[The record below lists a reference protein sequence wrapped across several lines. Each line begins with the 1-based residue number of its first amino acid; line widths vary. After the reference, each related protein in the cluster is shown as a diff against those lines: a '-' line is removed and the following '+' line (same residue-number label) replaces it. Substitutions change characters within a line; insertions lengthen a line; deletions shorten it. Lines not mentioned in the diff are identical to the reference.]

1 MPVNFKHRYND
12 FESVENLNIGRL
24 SSSGNLTNEEV
35 QRLERIRENWNFYEG
50 YHWEGIDDEDSP
62 QVTFNYCRTFIDKF
76 VSFELGDGFYI
87 ETTEGLDKIAVTNG
101 DQKIDTNKDLNKD
114 GVITPE
120 EALSPSQLTERT
132 VFDFLEK
139 VWDYNDR
146 DSFIEEIG
154 QTKSITGEAWVK
166 VQYVAP
172 EDLDDPFGEYP
183 NGKIRLSVTPT
194 QYVFP
199 EFDQHD
205 TKKLN
210 TLLIMYPIERR
221 EQTGILKNRTR
232 IKTIIYKEYW
242 TKDEIKVY
250 EDEKEIDSMKN
261 PYNMIPYVQIKNLA
275 VAGRTRGL
283 SDLDD
288 LIPLNMELNM
298 KKSDCSEIIDYHSAP
313 ITLVYGAKIGNLE
326 KGANKV
332 WGGLPKD
339 SKVENLSLSGDLLAS
354 QSYISDT
361 KTAMCEI
368 GGVPET
374 ALGGASAISNTSG
387 VALQY
392 MNAPLID
399 KTKTK
404 RNLTKNGLQKVNKL
418 ILLIS
423 LMEGLIE
430 KPEEIS
436 IAEFVRNTVTIPDTL
451 PKDTML
457 ELTQI
462 QLEMQLGLECR
473 HGALKRL
480 GREDIQSKL
489 DEVDKERAEHPEYFG
504 GSEEQTSVN
513 AGGMMNGETPIET
526 VRKEITGSNGMTTQ
540 F

>member
-24 SSSGNLTNEEV
+24 SSSGNLTNEAV

-374 ALGGASAISNTSG
+374 VLGGASAISNTSG

-504 GSEEQTSVN
+504 GSEEQTDIN

-526 VRKEITGSNGMTTQ
+526 VRKEVTGSNGMTPQ

>member
-120 EALSPSQLTERT
+120 EAFSPSQLIERT

-374 ALGGASAISNTSG
+374 VLGGASAISNTSG

-504 GSEEQTSVN
+504 GSEEQTDIN

-526 VRKEITGSNGMTTQ
+526 VRKEVTGSNGMTPQ

>member
-205 TKKLN
+205 TKKVN
-210 TLLIMYPIERR
+210 SLLIMYPIERR
-221 EQTGILKNRTR
+221 EQTGIIKNRTR

-242 TKDEIKVY
+242 TRDEIKVY

-261 PYNMIPYVQIKNLA
+261 PYKLIPHVQIKNLA

-374 ALGGASAISNTSG
+374 VLGGASAISNTSG

-504 GSEEQTSVN
+504 GSEEQTGIN

-526 VRKEITGSNGMTTQ
+526 VRKEVTGSNGMTPQ

>member
-374 ALGGASAISNTSG
+374 VLGGASAISNTSG

-504 GSEEQTSVN
+504 GSEEQTDIN

-526 VRKEITGSNGMTTQ
+526 VRKEVTGSNGMTPQ

>member
-210 TLLIMYPIERR
+210 TLLIMYPIDRR

-374 ALGGASAISNTSG
+374 VLGGASAISNTSG

-504 GSEEQTSVN
+504 GSEEQTGIN

-526 VRKEITGSNGMTTQ
+526 VRKEVTGSNGMTPQ

>member
-374 ALGGASAISNTSG
+374 VLGGASAISNTSG

-404 RNLTKNGLQKVNKL
+404 RNLRKNGLQKVNKL

-504 GSEEQTSVN
+504 GSEEQTDIN

-526 VRKEITGSNGMTTQ
+526 VRKEVTGSNGMTPQ

>member
-504 GSEEQTSVN
+504 GSEEQTDIN

-526 VRKEITGSNGMTTQ
+526 VRKEVTGSNGMTPQ

>member
-62 QVTFNYCRTFIDKF
+62 QVTFNYCRRFVDKF

-87 ETTEGLDKIAVTNG
+87 ETTEGLDKVSVTKD
-101 DQKIDTNKDLNKD
+101 DQKIDTNRDLNKD
-114 GVITPE
+114 GVITSE
-120 EALSPSQLTERT
+120 ELLSPSQLVERT

-139 VWDYNDR
+139 VWKYNDR
-146 DSFIEEIG
+146 DSFIEELG

-183 NGKIRLSVTPT
+183 KGKIRLSVIPT

-205 TKKLN
+205 TKRLN
-210 TLLIMYPIERR
+210 SLLIMYPIERR

-242 TKDEIKVY
+242 TRDEIKVY

-261 PYNMIPYVQIKNLA
+261 PYKLIPHVQIKNLA

-339 SKVENLSLSGDLLAS
+339 SKVENLSLSGDLVAS
-354 QSYISDT
+354 QSYISDI
-361 KTAMCEI
+361 KTSMCEI

-374 ALGGASAISNTSG
+374 SLGGASAISNTSG

-399 KTKTK
+399 ITKNK
-404 RNLTKNGLQKVNKL
+404 RNLTKNGLEKVNKI
-418 ILLIS
+418 ILFIS
-423 LMEGLIE
+423 LIEGLIE
-430 KPEEIS
+430 KPEDIS
-436 IAEFVRNTVTIPDTL
+436 ISEFVNNTVTIPDTL
-451 PKDTML
+451 PKDTMM

>member
-374 ALGGASAISNTSG
+374 VLGGASAISNTSG

>member
-183 NGKIRLSVTPT
+183 KGKIRLSVIPT

-205 TKKLN
+205 TKRLN
-210 TLLIMYPIERR
+210 SLLIMYPIERR

-242 TKDEIKVY
+242 TRDEIKVY

-261 PYNMIPYVQIKNLA
+261 PYKLIPHVQIKNLA

-374 ALGGASAISNTSG
+374 VLGGASAISNTSG

-504 GSEEQTSVN
+504 GSEEQTDIN

-526 VRKEITGSNGMTTQ
+526 VRKEVTGSNGMTPQ

>member
-339 SKVENLSLSGDLLAS
+339 SKVENLSLSGDLIAS

-374 ALGGASAISNTSG
+374 VLGGASAISNTSG

-504 GSEEQTSVN
+504 GSEEQTDIN

-526 VRKEITGSNGMTTQ
+526 VRKEVTGSNGMTPQ